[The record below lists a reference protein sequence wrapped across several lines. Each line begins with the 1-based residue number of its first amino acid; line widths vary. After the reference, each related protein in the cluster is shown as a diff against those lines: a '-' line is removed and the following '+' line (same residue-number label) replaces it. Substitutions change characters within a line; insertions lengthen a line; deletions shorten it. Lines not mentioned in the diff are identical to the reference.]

1 MCVIIPR
8 RRDLIS
14 LPELVSVC
22 ATHCEKSGCMSPM
35 LSEDCFRLR
44 YPFRFL
50 RYMLISWNIQR
61 GYSLTVGPNGEQLTR
76 RKEADTIQNLVSN
89 ILGRQI
95 QLLLYWT
102 GLVSRMSSNW
112 RKSCAAPFRIPW
124 RRFSFGIT
132 ILFLWM
138 SRSVRQ
144 CSDNRLFDWVSKVGF
159 CRSAVPEL
167 HAQYL

>member
-14 LPELVSVC
+14 LPESVSVC

-76 RKEADTIQNLVSN
+76 HKEADTIQNLVSN